1 MRKLSPAYV
10 VTSIVV
16 AIAGV
21 FTQAQA
27 ATKSAGAIVAGSA
40 LGSGAT
46 VTSTSATGIPSA
58 APAAPSGTGTSTS
71 SSGSRLTLSNTSAT
85 DTRNA
90 QTMDA
95 TATTRLS
102 GPSPFTS
109 GGATATTAP
118 GSSSTLPTTGPRAG
132 VVVLGTDETGVTGTT
147 APVMGNPLVF
157 NGAVGSD
164 LIAEN
169 MGQGSGVA
177 IVNNSPTAADYA
189 RSSVSLDRVI
199 KSAERDRRK
208 AGRNGQLLYSI
219 APRTNVDRSSE
230 MPDDGPTPALK
241 GLAMR

>member
-1 MRKLSPAYV
+1 MRKLSPGYV

-16 AIAGV
+16 AIAGAGT

-27 ATKSAGAIVAGSA
+27 ATKSAGTIVAGSGMHS
-40 LGSGAT
+40 GST
-46 VTSTSATGIPSA
+46 VTATSATGIPSA
-58 APAAPSGTGTSTS
+58 APAAPTSTATAS
-71 SSGSRLTLSNTSAT
+71 PVALSNTT
-85 DTRNA
+85 TIDVRNA
-90 QTMDA
+90 QTMQA
-95 TATTRLS
+95 TAVTRLS

-109 GGATATTAP
+109 GGASTTTAP
-118 GSSSTLPTTGPRAG
+118 GSSSTVPATGTTGG
-132 VVVLGTDETGVTGTT
+132 VVVGGTDVTGITGTT
-147 APVMGNPLVF
+147 APVTNLGNPLVF

-169 MGQGSGVA
+169 MDQGNGVA
-177 IVNNSPTAADYA
+177 IANNTPTAADYA

-219 APRTNVDRSSE
+219 APRTNVDRSNE

-241 GLAMR
+241 GLATR